1 MKNRKTV
8 VVAFLL
14 VCCMILGV
22 GYAALTVD
30 LNLAGNATFNPG
42 QAQNEFTENIYL
54 GDSAVIEKTNEDAP
68 GSTYN
73 KTTDHSADLAVNSLA
88 LDGDRVTFT
97 IKVYNKSVHDANLS
111 IKSLKIM
118 GDEQTPGANGL
129 YTGDDWLDTT
139 VEFVGGNT
147 ITKGTDLG
155 EGNIDPGVKEV
166 RITFELKKNP
176 TATVVRSINITF
188 TATTTD

>member
-42 QAQNEFTENIYL
+42 QAQNEFTEDIYL

-73 KTTDHSADLAVNSLA
+73 KTTKHSADLAVNSLA
-88 LDGDRVTFT
+88 LDGDTVTYT
-97 IKVYNKSVHDANLS
+97 ITVYNKSVHNAQLS
-111 IKSLKIM
+111 VKELKIM
-118 GDEQTPGANGL
+118 GDPQTENAGV
-129 YTGDDWLDTT
+129 YTGDEWLDTT

-147 ITKGTDLG
+147 IAMGTDDG
-155 EGNIDPGVKEV
+155 EGNITPGEKQV

-176 TATVVRSINITF
+176 TATIVRSINITF

>member
-30 LNLAGNATFNPG
+30 LNLTGNATFNPG
-42 QAQNEFTENIYL
+42 QAQNEFTEDIYL
-54 GDSAVIEKTNEDAP
+54 GNSAVIEKSNGTAP
-68 GSTYN
+68 DSTYT
-73 KTTDHSADLAVNSLA
+73 KTTKHSADLAVNSLA
-88 LDGDRVTFT
+88 LDGNTVTYT
-97 IKVYNKSVHDANLS
+97 ITVYNESVHEAELS

-118 GDEQTPGANGL
+118 GDPQTESGGGL
-129 YTGDDWLDTT
+129 YTGDEWLSTK
-139 VEFVGGNT
+139 VEYPSGST
-147 ITKGTDLG
+147 IAAGTDNG
-155 EGNIDPGVKEV
+155 GGSITPSSIPVK
-166 RITFELKKNP
+166 ITFTLLKNP
-176 TATVVRSINITF
+176 TSTVVRSINITF

>member
-54 GDSAVIEKTNEDAP
+54 GDSAVIEKTNGTAP
-68 GSTYN
+68 ISTYT

-88 LDGDRVTFT
+88 LDGDRVTYT
-97 IKVYNKSVHDANLS
+97 ITVYNESVHDAQLS
-111 IKSLKIM
+111 VKELKIM
-118 GDEQTPGANGL
+118 GDPQTENAGV
-129 YTGDDWLDTT
+129 YTGDEWLDTT

-147 ITKGTDLG
+147 IAKGTDDGL
-155 EGNIDPGVKEV
+155 GNITPGEKQV

-176 TATVVRSINITF
+176 TSTVVRSINITF